1 MSKYDIG
8 NTYLEI
14 NGLTHVYWRGNNEVF
29 CLCEHRND
37 ICLLTTELT
46 RTPGA
51 VATCMLCLIEAMKN
65 P

>member
-1 MSKYDIG
+1 MSKYDVG

-37 ICLLTTELT
+37 ICYELQ
-46 RTPGA
+46 
-51 VATCMLCLIEAMKN
+51 N
-65 P
+65 